1 MFVGISKTLMKM
13 GGFRLHVGLNLKK
26 WYSWFLLLFLG
37 AFYAAYFLILGVL
50 WVLYGIAWCF
60 FKLVKLWIALFK
72 TLKKGWQK
80 GALVGGTA
88 LLVLILAIVG
98 GTSGR
103 NGKSPAVAE
112 LGAISET
119 IAEPT
124 TYDGVFAMA
133 NDLSDETTVE
143 ENTTATS
150 TTTKVTTT
158 TTTTSPTTTTT
169 TTKPS
174 TTQTTST
181 TTTTTTTTPTATT
194 TRPTTTSPATTVAY
208 QTSSSYVLNTNTMRI
223 HYPNCSSVKKILPE
237 NYAET
242 SDFNGAIAQGY
253 QPCGNC
259 HPH

>member
-26 WYSWFLLLFLG
+26 WYGWFLLLFLG
-37 AFYAAYFLILGVL
+37 VFYAAYFLILGIL
-50 WVLYGIAWCF
+50 WALYGIAWCF
-60 FKLVKLWIALFK
+60 YKLIILWIALFK
-72 TLKKGWQK
+72 MLKKGWQK

-88 LLVLILAIVG
+88 LLVLILAIAG

-103 NGKSPAVAE
+103 NDKSPPVSE
-112 LGAISET
+112 KYAISDNLTET
-119 IAEPT
+119 T
-124 TYDGVFAMA
+124 TYDSAFAMA
-133 NDLSDETTVE
+133 EGLFDDTTVAETTAITV
-143 ENTTATS
+143 
-150 TTTKVTTT
+150 TTTKKTTT
-158 TTTTSPTTTTT
+158 TTTTKPTTTTT

-174 TTQTTST
+174 TTQTTT
-181 TTTTTTTTPTATT
+181 TLTTTATT
-194 TRPTTTSPATTVAY
+194 TRPTTKSPATTVAY
-208 QTSSSYVLNTNTMRI
+208 QTSNSYVLNTNTMRI
-223 HYPNCSSVKKILPE
+223 HYPGCSSVKKIMPE